1 MKVTRNILTFIFLLG
16 LYIGVSSAA
25 AAQERH
31 PGPPPIPDEAQITKM
46 IEDLKTKLNLDGNQ
60 AEKIKAL
67 HMEHFKQI
75 KSMQENHRKQMEADK
90 AEHDKLQAEFEA
102 KIEKELS
109 KEQFEKFKQIMKEN
123 HRRKRPGKKR
133 PGR

>member
-1 MKVTRNILTFIFLLG
+1 MKATRNILTIILLG

-46 IEDLKTKLNLDGNQ
+46 IEHLKTELKLDENQ
-60 AEKIKAL
+60 AEKIKTL
-67 HMEHFKQI
+67 HMEHFRQM
-75 KSMQENHRKQMEADK
+75 KSFQENQRKQMEAAK
-90 AEHDKLQAEFEA
+90 GEHDKLRIEFDT

-109 KEQFEKFKQIMKEN
+109 KEQFEKFKQIREEN
-123 HRRKRPGKKR
+123 RKRKHSGKNR
-133 PGR
+133 PKK